1 MAKGFLLVVSGPS
14 GSGKG
19 TICSEVLRRN
29 DDVIFSVSTTTRNP
43 RPGEKEG
50 INYFFIDKDKH
61 KEMISNNEFLE
72 NAEVHGNFY
81 GTPKDFVF
89 KQIDKGNVVLLEID
103 VQGAL
108 QVEEVYPEAVTVFLL
123 PPSME
128 ELEDRIT
135 KRGTETLEAIKL
147 RMTNAYEEIG
157 LLDQYDYLV
166 LNDEVELA
174 VEKVETIIKAEKLK
188 VKRHVDIIDEILKK

>member
-19 TICSEVLRRN
+19 TICNELLNRN
-29 DDVIFSVSTTTRNP
+29 DNIVFSVSTTTRKA
-43 RPGEKEG
+43 RPGEVDG
-50 INYFFIDKDKH
+50 VNYFFIDEEKH
-61 KEMISNNEFLE
+61 KEMVRDSEFLE
-72 NAEVHGNFY
+72 SAHVHGNFY
-81 GTPKDFVF
+81 GTPKEFVF
-89 KQIDKGNVVLLEID
+89 DQIDKGNVVLLEID

-108 QVEEVYPEAVTVFLL
+108 QVEKVYPEAVTVFLL

-128 ELEDRIT
+128 ELENRIT

-147 RMTNAYEEIG
+147 RMKNAYDEIG

-166 LNDEVELA
+166 LNDEVNLA
-174 VEKVETIIKAEKLK
+174 VEKVETIIRAEKLK
-188 VKRHVDIIDEILKK
+188 VKRHEDIIDEIIK

>member
-19 TICSEVLRRN
+19 TVCSEILKRN
-29 DDVIFSVSTTTRNP
+29 DDVVFSVSTTTRIP

-50 INYFFIDKDKH
+50 VNYFFINEEKH
-61 KEMISNNEFLE
+61 KEMVEKKEFLE
-72 NAEVHGNFY
+72 NAEVHGNYY

-108 QVEEVYPEAVTVFLL
+108 QVEEAYPEAVTVFLL

-128 ELEDRIT
+128 ELENRIK
-135 KRGTETLEAIKL
+135 KRGTETIEAIRL
-147 RMTNAYEEIG
+147 RMKNAYEEIG
-157 LLDQYDYLV
+157 VLDQYDYLV

-174 VEKVETIIKAEKLK
+174 VEKVETIIRSEKLK
-188 VKRHVDIIDEILKK
+188 VKRHTDIIEELLKK